1 MARAKRISD
10 VVASAIVVAA
20 LFVGAAHANTIN
32 IYKEDG
38 TTLAGTLTDGSM
50 NLTFQGFTAPGN
62 PGTLSNTQAFT
73 SPQQGD
79 SNPSTEA
86 ALLNSYAGTSFATVT
101 QGPSNPANPLIVSS
115 LYFMLKLD
123 GPNTGWAIFK
133 NLDGTLSLT
142 YNEIGTASGLSH
154 VSTAGATVTTFAA
167 PGPIVGAGLPG
178 LLAACGGLLALAR
191 RRRQI
196 SG

>member
-10 VVASAIVVAA
+10 VVASAGVVAA
-20 LFVGAAHANTIN
+20 LFVGTAHANTIT
-32 IYKEDG
+32 IFKADG
-38 TTLAGTLTDGSM
+38 TTVAGTLTDGSA
-50 NLTFQGFTAPGN
+50 NINFQGFTAPGN
-62 PGTLSNTQAFT
+62 PGTLSNTQAIT
-73 SPQQGD
+73 SPQQGN

-123 GPNTGWAIFK
+123 GPNTGWAVFK
-133 NLDGTLSLT
+133 NLNGTLSLT

-154 VSTAGATVTTFAA
+154 VSTVGTVAA

-196 SG
+196 SV